1 MMDER
6 LVLLNTLLPA
16 GRPYYIDLQFFAA
29 EDEGRTEDPTESRK
43 RKAREEGKVPKSQ
56 DMSGAIVLLVVFWTL
71 SFFGSSMVSGFREAF
86 TYCIDNM
93 YTIEISTNS
102 LRTLFLH
109 FILLFL
115 KIMAPVL
122 IVAIIIG
129 VASNVMQVGFLFTWK
144 PIKPDISK
152 IAFTPQ
158 KIFQRVL
165 FSKQAMANLV
175 KSVLKISIIG
185 LVAWMSIE
193 GELPKMINLMDVG
206 VAAALDSV
214 TDVVFVLVNA
224 VCIALLALSIPDYIF
239 QRKQHLE
246 SLKMSVP
253 ELKEEHKMEEGDPR
267 VKQRIMQKSREL
279 AQRNLPAMVK
289 KADVIITNPTHLAIA
304 LQYDINIHSQPVVVA
319 KGADHLAFVIRQI
332 ATEAEVPIME
342 NKPLAQALYR
352 DVDLGEPIP
361 ENLFNAVVAVYQ
373 RLEKFRRRDFA
384 GVRT

>member
-1 MMDER
+1 
-6 LVLLNTLLPA
+6 
-16 GRPYYIDLQFFAA
+16 
-29 EDEGRTEDPTESRK
+29 
-43 RKAREEGKVPKSQ
+43 
-56 DMSGAIVLLVVFWTL
+56 
-71 SFFGSSMVSGFREAF
+71 
-86 TYCIDNM
+86 
-93 YTIEISTNS
+93 
-102 LRTLFLH
+102 LH

-185 LVAWMSIE
+185 LVAWMIIE

-214 TDVVFVLVNA
+214 TNVVFVLVNA

-361 ENLFNAVVAVYQ
+361 ESLFNAVVAVYQ

-384 GVRT
+384 GVRA

>member
-1 MMDER
+1 
-6 LVLLNTLLPA
+6 
-16 GRPYYIDLQFFAA
+16 
-29 EDEGRTEDPTESRK
+29 
-43 RKAREEGKVPKSQ
+43 
-56 DMSGAIVLLVVFWTL
+56 
-71 SFFGSSMVSGFREAF
+71 
-86 TYCIDNM
+86 
-93 YTIEISTNS
+93 
-102 LRTLFLH
+102 
-109 FILLFL
+109 
-115 KIMAPVL
+115 MAPVL

-185 LVAWMSIE
+185 LVAWMIIE

-214 TDVVFVLVNA
+214 TNVVFVLVNA

-361 ENLFNAVVAVYQ
+361 ESLFNAVVAVYQ

-384 GVRT
+384 GVRA